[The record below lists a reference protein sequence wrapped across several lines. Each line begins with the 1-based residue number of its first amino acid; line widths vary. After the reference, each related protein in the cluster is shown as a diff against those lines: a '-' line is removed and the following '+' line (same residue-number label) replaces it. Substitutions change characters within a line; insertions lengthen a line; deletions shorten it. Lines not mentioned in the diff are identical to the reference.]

1 MVYINCTG
9 QRMSAFCHFFVC
21 VILFLLSQ
29 SMQLFYT
36 FANCSHKL
44 CSIKGSL
51 SSTMSTC
58 LLAINF
64 YILKENSCK
73 CLGTFEKENII
84 LVKITELSKVVYRP
98 IEVEFSS
105 LLALLSMWETW

>member
-1 MVYINCTG
+1 MWYTLTVLIRECLA
-9 QRMSAFCHFFVC
+9 SAFFVA
-21 VILFLLSQ
+21 LFPLSQ

-36 FANCSHKL
+36 FANCSGRF
-44 CSIKGSL
+44 CSIKETL
-51 SSTMSTC
+51 STTMSTC

-84 LVKITELSKVVYRP
+84 LVKLIELSKVVYSP

-105 LLALLSMWETW
+105 LLASLSM